1 MDRTVFII
9 NPFSAKKQPDLF
21 IQKLKTKV
29 DSLHYYV
36 SESLEKTTE
45 FILET
50 KDKYDVYVAVGRD
63 GTISSV
69 AKNLIYS
76 SKILAVFPAR
86 SGNGY
91 AYETHFNT
99 NLDPLLQKIE
109 ARKYQKIDTFKIG
122 STLSIN
128 VWGAGLDA

>member
-1 MDRTVFII
+1 MDRIVFII
-9 NPFSAKKQPDLF
+9 NPFSANKQSDLF

-50 KDKYDVYVAVGRD
+50 KDKYEVYVAVRGD

-76 SKILAVFPAR
+76 SKILAVFPAE
-86 SGNGY
+86 SGNGF
-91 AYETHFNT
+91 AYETHFHT
-99 NLDPLLQKIE
+99 KELEK
-109 ARKYQKIDTFKIG
+109 
-122 STLSIN
+122 
-128 VWGAGLDA
+128 